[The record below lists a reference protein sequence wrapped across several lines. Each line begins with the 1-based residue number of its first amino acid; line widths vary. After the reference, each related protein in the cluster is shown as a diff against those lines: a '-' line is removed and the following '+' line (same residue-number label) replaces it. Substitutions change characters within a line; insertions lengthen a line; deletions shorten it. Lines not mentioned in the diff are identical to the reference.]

1 MKLSW
6 RPHASPHRDMTMRTR
21 ILVLSALLV
30 LHSKHARAQQVVM
43 HSVDPTA
50 IVQALSAQLEPQG
63 YTLATS
69 DTKKAVFTRATPAY
83 GAIERAM
90 DQLTFRFKQ
99 TSDGVV
105 VAVSEEIVSFF
116 KGGQGHMSVDS
127 HRDPLQQLLD
137 NARAQLES
145 ERPAPDSAGK
155 HDSTS
160 VNQPGAGGEPSSHA
174 NVAGLDSLIRAG
186 MQNAFRSNLED
197 PALLSALVHRLV
209 ELVEVGGTTR
219 FAAYCLSIGA
229 KPPGDSVSDP
239 STALL
244 ELLNDLPVPVRPRSA
259 CRVPPAAER
268 KAVIDTATGG
278 AAVLL
283 SVVALTMHQPTAY
296 TAEVQWNFGP
306 FRGAGWSCEMTKSDG
321 QWRVPRCRMVWVS

>member
-1 MKLSW
+1 
-6 RPHASPHRDMTMRTR
+6 MRTR
-21 ILVLSALLV
+21 ILALSALLV
-30 LHSKHARAQQVVM
+30 LHCKHAQAQQVVI
-43 HSVDPTA
+43 HSLVPTA
-50 IVQALSAQLEPQG
+50 IAQALSAQLEAQG

-69 DTKKAVFTRATPAY
+69 DTKKAVFTRAAPVF
-83 GAIERAM
+83 GAVDRAM

-105 VAVSEEIVSFF
+105 VAASEVIVTFH
-116 KGGQGHMSVDS
+116 GGVQGHMSIDS
-127 HRDPLQQLLD
+127 HRDQLQQLLD
-137 NARAQLES
+137 NARAVLES
-145 ERPAPDSAGK
+145 ERPAPDSTGK

-160 VNQPGAGGEPSSHA
+160 VNQSRAVGEPSPHA
-174 NVAGLDSLIRAG
+174 NDSSLDSLTRAG
-186 MQNAFRSNLED
+186 VQNALRSNLED

-209 ELVEVGGTTR
+209 ELSEVGGVTR

-229 KPPGDSVSDP
+229 TPPGDSVSDP
-239 STALL
+239 SNALL
-244 ELLNDLPVPVRPRSA
+244 ALLNDLPLPVRPRSA

-283 SVVALTMHQPTAY
+283 SVLGLNMHQTTAY

-306 FRGAGWSCEMTKSDG
+306 FRGAGWSCETTKPEG

>member
-1 MKLSW
+1 
-6 RPHASPHRDMTMRTR
+6 MRTR
-21 ILVLSALLV
+21 ILALSALLV
-30 LHSKHARAQQVVM
+30 LHSSHARAQQVVI
-43 HSVDPTA
+43 HSVVPTA
-50 IVQALSAQLEPQG
+50 IVQALTAQLEPQG

-83 GAIERAM
+83 GAVDRATN
-90 DQLTFRFKQ
+90 QLTFRFKQ
-99 TSDGVV
+99 KSDGVV
-105 VAVSEEIVSFF
+105 VAVSEEIVSVFRD
-116 KGGQGHMSVDS
+116 GEQGHMSIDS
-127 HRDPLQQLLD
+127 HRDLLQQLLD

-145 ERPAPDSAGK
+145 ERPAPDSTRT

-160 VNQPGAGGEPSSHA
+160 VAQSRVAGEPSTHGNDSS
-174 NVAGLDSLIRAG
+174 LDSLTRAG
-186 MQNAFRSNLED
+186 VQNALRSNLED
-197 PALLSALVHRLV
+197 PALLAALVHRLV
-209 ELVEVGGTTR
+209 ELSETGGGTK

-239 STALL
+239 SNALL
-244 ELLNDLPVPVRPRSA
+244 ELLNDLPFPVRPRSA

-278 AAVLL
+278 DAVLL
-283 SVVALTMHQPTAY
+283 SVLSLNMHQATAY

-306 FRGAGWSCEMTKSDG
+306 FRGAGWSCEATKPEG